1 MSTTTKT
8 VLFLGATGGCGL
20 SALRRSLAAGHTCIA
35 LCRTPSKL
43 TDKLASSTPPTGATT
58 NLVLEQGNA
67 HDVDALARCLVQ
79 PRASSPHALVDTIV
93 FSIGGAFDMSSF
105 SLDDPAVCEK
115 GITALLAALQRCR
128 DAQSATGRPRLVVIS
143 STGISDAG
151 RDIPLLM
158 VPLYHVMLKTPHKD
172 KKALEKAVM
181 GSAEEW
187 TIVRP
192 SFFTDGPESPKGV
205 RVGVED
211 PVAGTVESKAVGY
224 TISRED
230 VGKWIFENV
239 VEERPG
245 DARWV
250 KRAVSITS

>member
-8 VLFLGATGGCGL
+8 ILFLGATGGSGF

-43 TDKLASSTPPTGATT
+43 TDKLASSTPPTITT

-67 HDVDALARCLVQ
+67 HDVDALARCLVK
-79 PRASSPHALVDTIV
+79 PSAPHALVDTIV

-105 SLDDPAVCEK
+105 SLDDPSVCEK

-128 DAQSATGRPRLVVIS
+128 DTGSATGRPRLVVIS

-172 KKALEKAVM
+172 KRALEKAVM
-181 GSAEEW
+181 ASGEEW

-192 SFFTDGPESPKGV
+192 SFFTDGPENPKGL

-245 DARWV
+245 DARFV
-250 KRAVSITS
+250 KRAVSLTS